1 MHRLVSHRCRRRCRG
16 AAPSPTRW
24 PCECVCGGARVV
36 VFGGYD
42 GSDDL
47 GDTHVLSI
55 TETLQGPTLKA
66 GPLVLA
72 THSTPLA
79 RSQHTLVSTPGV
91 PNASYRVLAADGRD
105 NVAVL
110 EGTPSEAGV
119 ASDGIP
125 ARGAQCVLFGG
136 YASGKGVLG
145 DTWVLDL
152 STRRWL
158 RPSVGGTPPRA
169 RCGHACTMLLPA
181 GAEGATAADGMRRSS
196 EPRLAAGGL
205 MLVHG
210 GFDGQRFLSDLFAYD
225 VALATWKELDAL
237 GPSPCAR
244 AAALSLRAAK
254 MRCCTVASARA
265 GRGPV

>member
-1 MHRLVSHRCRRRCRG
+1 MVASATRESTRRTAATVSWLTRRGVLRG
-16 AAPSPTRW
+16 S
-24 PCECVCGGARVV
+24 
-36 VFGGYD
+36 GGYD

-110 EGTPSEAGV
+110 EGTPSEGGV

-158 RPSVGGTPPRA
+158 RPSVGKYTKPIPN
-169 RCGHACTMLLPA
+169 
-181 GAEGATAADGMRRSS
+181 
-196 EPRLAAGGL
+196 
-205 MLVHG
+205 
-210 GFDGQRFLSDLFAYD
+210 
-225 VALATWKELDAL
+225 
-237 GPSPCAR
+237 
-244 AAALSLRAAK
+244 
-254 MRCCTVASARA
+254 
-265 GRGPV
+265 